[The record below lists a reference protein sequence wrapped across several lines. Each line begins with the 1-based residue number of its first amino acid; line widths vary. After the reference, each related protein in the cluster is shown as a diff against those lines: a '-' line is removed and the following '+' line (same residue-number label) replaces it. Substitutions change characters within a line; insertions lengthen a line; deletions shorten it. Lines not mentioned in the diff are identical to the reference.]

1 MPPGDVTLDVRL
13 ERIEAALKELVG
25 RERGDQAA
33 LGRVEARQEVQGR
46 MLWALMA
53 WVGMLTTYVL
63 TGEVISWL

>member
-1 MPPGDVTLDVRL
+1 MPPGDVSLDARL
-13 ERIEAALKELVG
+13 ERIESALRELVG

-33 LGRVEARQEVQGR
+33 LGRVEARQAVQGR
-46 MLWALMA
+46 MLWAMVA